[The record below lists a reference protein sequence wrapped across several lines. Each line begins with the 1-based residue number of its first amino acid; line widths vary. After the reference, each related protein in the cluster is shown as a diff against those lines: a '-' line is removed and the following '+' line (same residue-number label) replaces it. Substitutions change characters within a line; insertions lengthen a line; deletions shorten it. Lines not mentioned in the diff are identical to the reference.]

1 MFPKPV
7 PPSLLSSDLVVNGNL
22 ESSGDVQIDGS
33 IDGDVKSGSLT
44 ISGTGVVRGTIEAD
58 EVTIAGTVTGQIRA
72 RHVVLLKGAKVIA
85 DLIQDK
91 LSIEPGA
98 FLRVAA
104 ANIHQ
109 MMEMPC
115 SLNTLERTKLF
126 KNFLALSK
134 FWRFWKTSWWHSSC
148 ASSLTF
154 PGK

>member
-1 MFPKPV
+1 MFNSKKNISGNSVNVSKTV

-33 IDGDVKSGSLT
+33 IDGDVKSGSIT

-98 FLRVAA
+98 FFEGSGSQYTPDDGNAM
-104 ANIHQ
+104 Q
-109 MMEMPC
+109 
-115 SLNTLERTKLF
+115 LEYAGE
-126 KNFLALSK
+126 N
-134 FWRFWKTSWWHSSC
+134 
-148 ASSLTF
+148 
-154 PGK
+154 

>member
-1 MFPKPV
+1 MFNSKKNISGNSVNVSKTV

-22 ESSGDVQIDGS
+22 ESLGDVQIDGT

-98 FLRVAA
+98 FF
-104 ANIHQ
+104 
-109 MMEMPC
+109 EGSC
-115 SLNTLERTKLF
+115 SQYTPNDGNAVQLEY
-126 KNFLALSK
+126 A
-134 FWRFWKTSWWHSSC
+134 
-148 ASSLTF
+148 
-154 PGK
+154 GEI

>member
-1 MFPKPV
+1 MFNSKKTSSGNSVNVSKTV

-98 FLRVAA
+98 FF
-104 ANIHQ
+104 
-109 MMEMPC
+109 EGSC
-115 SLNTLERTKLF
+115 SQYTSDDGNAMQLEYAGE
-126 KNFLALSK
+126 N
-134 FWRFWKTSWWHSSC
+134 
-148 ASSLTF
+148 
-154 PGK
+154 

>member
-1 MFPKPV
+1 MFNSKKNISGNSVNVSKTV

-85 DLIQDK
+85 VLIQDM
-91 LSIEPGA
+91 LSIEP
-98 FLRVAA
+98 
-104 ANIHQ
+104 
-109 MMEMPC
+109 
-115 SLNTLERTKLF
+115 
-126 KNFLALSK
+126 LS
-134 FWRFWKTSWWHSSC
+134 FFEGS
-148 ASSLTF
+148 
-154 PGK
+154 

>member
-1 MFPKPV
+1 MFNSKKNISGNSVNVSKTV

-72 RHVVLLKGAKVIA
+72 RHVVLLKGARVIA

-98 FLRVAA
+98 FFEGCCRQYTPDDGNARQREYA
-104 ANIHQ
+104 G
-109 MMEMPC
+109 E
-115 SLNTLERTKLF
+115 K
-126 KNFLALSK
+126 
-134 FWRFWKTSWWHSSC
+134 
-148 ASSLTF
+148 
-154 PGK
+154 